1 MKRKKPQRRDTRCD
15 PRPQR
20 RSARRVATGEV
31 QKRKLTRDPDA
42 PARAAAYKRRAPRGR
57 ARGNGECIDA
67 ARKEI
72 GSRTVECPRCGLLV
86 DWRQAKSAATRARRE
101 LRPGDGCKGQ
111 QCGKRRR
118 VRAPERARAQVKS
131 EDGGRAAERSENA
144 GRMAGGQQRLA
155 CVGAAGRG
163 RARHRVEDQSD
174 VCDVKSG
181 RVAHACRR

>member
-1 MKRKKPQRRDTRCD
+1 M
-15 PRPQR
+15 
-20 RSARRVATGEV
+20 ATGEI

-42 PARAAAYKRRAPRGR
+42 PARAAAYKRRAPSGR
-57 ARGNGECIDA
+57 ARGDGECIDA

-118 VRAPERARAQVKS
+118 VRAPERARAQVKMADGLLSAAKTLVAWPAGS
-131 EDGGRAAERSENA
+131 EDWHVWERPTS
-144 GRMAGGQQRLA
+144 
-155 CVGAAGRG
+155 
-163 RARHRVEDQSD
+163 
-174 VCDVKSG
+174 
-181 RVAHACRR
+181 VAHAIARKIKEMFGA